1 MKDLIKEYKNQ
12 ITIIIGSLIIA
23 FAVYFGMTHDYRT
36 KVNEC
41 VAEKKWN
48 QRKAGRFKYK
58 DGQIEKICKNSI
70 ARYGRW

>member
-1 MKDLIKEYKNQ
+1 MKDIIKEYKTQ
-12 ITIIIGSLIIA
+12 IAIIIGALIIS
-23 FAVYFGMTHDYRT
+23 FTVYLGMTHDYRT

-48 QRKAGRFKYK
+48 QRKAGMFKSK
-58 DGQIEKICKNSI
+58 DGQIEKFCKNSV